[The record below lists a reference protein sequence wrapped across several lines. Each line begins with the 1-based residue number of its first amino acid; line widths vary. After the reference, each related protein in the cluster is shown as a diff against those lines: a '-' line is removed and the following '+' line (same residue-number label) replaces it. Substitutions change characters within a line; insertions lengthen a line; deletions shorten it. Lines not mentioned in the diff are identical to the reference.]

1 MQELTS
7 EEFGVNTFSVSME
20 GEGKLSDEDMMRT
33 FEHVSCHFAIHIIP
47 LISVYN

>member
-33 FEHVSCHFAIHIIP
+33 FEHVSCH
-47 LISVYN
+47 SVKLSHQFL